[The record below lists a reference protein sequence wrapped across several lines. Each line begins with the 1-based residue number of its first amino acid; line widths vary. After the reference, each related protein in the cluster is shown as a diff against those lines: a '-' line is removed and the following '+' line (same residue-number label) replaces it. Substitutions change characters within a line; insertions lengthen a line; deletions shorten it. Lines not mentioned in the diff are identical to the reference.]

1 MVIEVNYWFILPVT
15 VEFTSEAELDSSH
28 VGVPAGVKST
38 INPAAH
44 LGMRLKGARE
54 KLESSRWQNCYE
66 EIPLQLN
73 GTKLS
78 SFNPQKFLL

>member
-1 MVIEVNYWFILPVT
+1 MVIEVNYWFILPAT
-15 VEFTSEAELDSSH
+15 VEFTTEAELDSSH

-73 GTKLS
+73 YELISYYFSTYSLY
-78 SFNPQKFLL
+78 